1 MSDRGTG
8 TAALPSEADIQ
19 LISPK
24 EAAND
29 PKRTKFVNGAE
40 FDLLEETRQ
49 IQQVSWLLIL
59 LASLSV
65 VLALLEFPSVMF
77 LSGRAVVWIAL
88 ASGIVSGLGA
98 IGCTIYL
105 RRKKLRLP
113 RVTVA
118 ALLFAVVLLAW
129 AGFVIYMV
137 IIGLAD
143 CFSVPYLVPLAC

>member
-1 MSDRGTG
+1 M
-8 TAALPSEADIQ
+8 
-19 LISPK
+19 
-24 EAAND
+24 
-29 PKRTKFVNGAE
+29 NGAE

-113 RVTVA
+113 PVTVV
-118 ALLFAVVLLAW
+118 ALLFGVVLLAW

-137 IIGLAD
+137 IIVFAD
-143 CFSVPYLVPLAC
+143 CYSVPYPVPLGC